1 MVAILRFVEAILIML
16 KVNLVLG
23 FIIGQAKQYFE
34 HEIGLYFLA
43 LGSAKGFILV
53 YIRCRRN
60 SIYNSVFGLGLDF
73 LALGLT
79 TSMNGEITQITQN
92 LDEGQTCKGCYMV
105 IWFTAYYKA
114 CYMVYYATCNI

>member
-1 MVAILRFVEAILIML
+1 ML

-60 SIYNSVFGLGLDF
+60 SIYNSVFGLGLEF

-79 TSMNGEITQITQN
+79 TTSG
-92 LDEGQTCKGCYMV
+92 V
-105 IWFTAYYKA
+105 INEWRDNPNNPKFR
-114 CYMVYYATCNI
+114 